1 MKQDRRYIVGGRK
14 EEAEFEEYLVRYKD
28 DEMEVPE
35 IQNEVVIETVETY
48 KPAQLKAEIDDFGL
62 D

>member
-1 MKQDRRYIVGGRK
+1 MRQERRYIVNGRK
-14 EEAEFEEYLVRYKD
+14 EEMEFEEYLVRYKD

-35 IQNEVVIETVETY
+35 IQNEVVIETY
-48 KPAQLKAEIDDFGL
+48 KPAHLKAEIDDFGL